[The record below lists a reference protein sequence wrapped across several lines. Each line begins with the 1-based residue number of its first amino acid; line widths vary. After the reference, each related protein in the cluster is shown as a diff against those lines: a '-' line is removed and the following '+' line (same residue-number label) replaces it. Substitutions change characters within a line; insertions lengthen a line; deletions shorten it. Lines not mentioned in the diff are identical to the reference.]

1 VVIDN
6 VELTQLTNLDDI
18 PWAELHRPWGLVRM
32 KLVSVSLAANSF
44 VNIIE
49 YQAGTKLMTHYH
61 AGPVHAYTMSGRW
74 RYLEYD
80 WVAGPNSYVCELP
93 GGKHTLYCEETMQAL
108 FVTQGA
114 FIYFDDEDRVTAFA
128 DASTMLADVKAA
140 LVAQGLSLPAGVLK
154 S

>member
-1 VVIDN
+1 MIHDS
-6 VELTQLTNLDDI
+6 ELTDLTNLDDV
-18 PWAELHRPWGLVRM
+18 PWAQLQRPWGLVRM
-32 KLVSVSLAANSF
+32 QLVSVSLAANSF

-49 YQAGTKLMTHYH
+49 YQAGTRLMKHYH

-80 WVAGPNSYVCELP
+80 WVAGPNSYVYEQP
-93 GGKHTLYCEETMQAL
+93 GGSHTLYCEETMRAL

-114 FIYFDDEDRVTAFA
+114 FIYFDDNDRVTGFA

-140 LVAQGLSLPAGVLK
+140 LEAQGLSLPDGVVK